1 MREVKKKKGILDDNN
16 DNNGDNKSDSGTTI
30 YKKEIEVLDAD
41 NKKLPFELKRQFFGG
56 ERGI

>member
-30 YKKEIEVLDAD
+30 YKKEIEVLD
-41 NKKLPFELKRQFFGG
+41 P
-56 ERGI
+56 